1 MSPPAGLSLGW
12 RLTFWICSVHV
23 NAGARFL
30 PWACSLG
37 GRSRWQS
44 DQTRHTGAQVLPPRA
59 SARSR
64 VATLAWPGRTSRP
77 RLGPPWLRAWS
88 GGSSPCG
95 WRQLISGSF
104 LFLFLFYH
112 FGGLR
117 VLPRKR
123 RKAFLPSQKCLGHGH
138 PVTAPRPRRPR
149 ERPCRSLRGAVPI
162 ALPRSVLRVVTVAL
176 AFGRLSVFPGGDV
189 VFERSWSFSNGLTF
203 TESLQSSARR
213 IPASRAG
220 LPSP

>member
-1 MSPPAGLSLGW
+1 MIGGGSPERTQLRRPLGVARAPRDSERGQGTAVLSARLAVLSARLSPRCFAVSPPAGLSLGW

-37 GRSRWQS
+37 GRSRRQS

-64 VATLAWPGRTSRP
+64 VAALAWPGGTGRP

-104 LFLFLFYH
+104 LFLFLF
-112 FGGLR
+112 FTTLGGSEFYLEDDGKLSFPHKS
-117 VLPRKR
+117 VS
-123 RKAFLPSQKCLGHGH
+123 A
-138 PVTAPRPRRPR
+138 TAT
-149 ERPCRSLRGAVPI
+149 RSPPHAHAARG
-162 ALPRSVLRVVTVAL
+162 
-176 AFGRLSVFPGGDV
+176 
-189 VFERSWSFSNGLTF
+189 
-203 TESLQSSARR
+203 SA
-213 IPASRAG
+213 RAG
-220 LPSP
+220 LCAGPSRSPFLAPCYVL